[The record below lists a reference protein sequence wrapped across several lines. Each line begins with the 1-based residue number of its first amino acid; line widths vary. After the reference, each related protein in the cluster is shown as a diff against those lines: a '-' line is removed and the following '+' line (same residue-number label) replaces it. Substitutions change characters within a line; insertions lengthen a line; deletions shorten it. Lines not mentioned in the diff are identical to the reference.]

1 MSVVF
6 RLASVVVSLG
16 LSTFVVSPVWAHAF
30 GQRYDLPAP
39 LGLYLGGAGAAV
51 ALSFVVMAVALRG
64 SGTAEFPT
72 VSLSTMP
79 VLRWLTIPFALT
91 VFRLASVAIF
101 LLVLTT
107 GLLGVQNPLKNFAPT
122 MVWIVWWIGFAIASA
137 LFGDVWK
144 VINPWRA
151 LFVWGERIVGQ
162 SRTHRPY
169 PEWLGTW
176 PAVALFAV
184 FAWLELV
191 SEIGESPRQLAYL
204 IVIYSIITWWGMAIY
219 GRELWLAR
227 GEAFTVVFSLF
238 ARFAPTGSGDT
249 TPGWDRAPDE
259 WVLRPPAV
267 GLLTEKP
274 VSVSLVGF
282 VLLSLSTVT
291 FDGFLETP
299 AWGAMLTWIA
309 EDATLRPV
317 LIALQ
322 DAGLNLHKTV
332 KTSAL
337 VLFPLGFAGAF
348 LFICFFMAWVG
359 GAFSVRKTVGFFVLT
374 LVPIA
379 IAYHV
384 AHYLSYLLL
393 TGQQIIPLMSDPF
406 GRGWD
411 IFGTASYK
419 IDIAIVGAK
428 FVWYL
433 SVSSIVVGHLVAVYL
448 AHIMALRA
456 FPTTRAALYSQFP
469 MMVLMVGYTVIS
481 LWILSQPV
489 VETGMPGV

>member
-1 MSVVF
+1 MSLVY
-6 RLASVVVSLG
+6 RLAVMVLSLG
-16 LSTFVVSPVWAHAF
+16 LSAFVVPSAWAHAF

-39 LGLYLGGAGAAV
+39 LGMYLGGAGAAV
-51 ALSFVVMAVALRG
+51 ALSFVVMAVVLRG
-64 SGTAEFPT
+64 SGTATFPAI
-72 VSLSTMP
+72 SLSTMP
-79 VLRWLTIPFALT
+79 VLRWLTTPVAVNL
-91 VFRLASVAIF
+91 FRLASVAIF
-101 LLVLTT
+101 MLVLAT
-107 GLLGVQNPLKNFAPT
+107 GFLGVQNPLRNFAPT
-122 MVWIVWWIGFAIASA
+122 MVWIVWWIGLVIASA
-137 LFGDVWK
+137 LFGDIWK
-144 VINPWRA
+144 VVNPWRA
-151 LFVWGERIVGQ
+151 LFAWGERFFGHSLTQ
-162 SRTHRPY
+162 RPY

-176 PAVALFAV
+176 PAVVLFAV

-191 SEIGESPRQLAYL
+191 SEIGSSPRQLAYF
-204 IVIYSIITWWGMAIY
+204 IVIYSVITWWGMAIY
-219 GRELWLAR
+219 GREIWLAR

-238 ARFAPTGSGDT
+238 ARFAPTGSGNT
-249 TPGWDRAPDE
+249 TPGWTHGPSE

-274 VSVSLVGF
+274 VSVSLAGF
-282 VLLSLSTVT
+282 VLLILSTVT

-299 AWGAMLTWIA
+299 AWGMMLTWIA
-309 EDATLRPV
+309 EDATLRPL

-322 DAGLNLHKTV
+322 DAGFNLHKTV
-332 KTSAL
+332 KTLAL
-337 VLFPLGFAGAF
+337 IMFPLGFAGAF
-348 LFICFFMAWVG
+348 LCFCFFMAWVG
-359 GAFSVRKTVGFFVLT
+359 GAPSIREIVGFFVLT

-393 TGQQIIPLMSDPF
+393 TGQQIILLMSDPF
-406 GRGWD
+406 GWGWD
-411 IFGTASYK
+411 LFGTASYK

-456 FPTTRAALYSQFP
+456 FPTARAALYSQLP

>member
-1 MSVVF
+1 MSLVHRSAAIFV
-6 RLASVVVSLG
+6 LLG
-16 LSTFVVSPVWAHAF
+16 LSAFIASPAWAHAF

-39 LGLYLGGAGAAV
+39 LAMYLGGAGAAV
-51 ALSFVVMAVALRG
+51 ALSFVVMAIVLRG
-64 SGTAEFPT
+64 SGAAMFPAIG
-72 VSLSTMP
+72 LSTMP
-79 VLRWLTIPFALT
+79 FLRWLASPFALT
-91 VFRLASVAIF
+91 LLRLASVAIF
-101 LLVLTT
+101 LLVLAA
-107 GLLGVQNPLKNFAPT
+107 GFLGIQNPLKNFAPT
-122 MVWIVWWIGFAIASA
+122 MVWIVWWIGLAIASA
-137 LFGDVWK
+137 LVGDVWK

-151 LFVWGERIVGQ
+151 LFAWGERFYGQ
-162 SRTHRPY
+162 SQTHRPY
-169 PEWLGTW
+169 PEWLGVW
-176 PAVALFAV
+176 PAVVLFAM

-191 SEIGESPRQLAYL
+191 SEVGESPRQLAYL
-204 IVIYSIITWWGMAIY
+204 IIIYSVITWWGMAVY
-219 GRELWLAR
+219 GRETWLAR

-249 TPGWDRAPDE
+249 TPGPERAPNE
-259 WVLRPPAV
+259 WMLRPPAV

-274 VSVSLVGF
+274 VSVSLAGF
-282 VLLSLSTVT
+282 VLLILSTVT

-299 AWGAMLTWIA
+299 AWGMTLSWIA
-309 EDATLRPV
+309 EDATLRPL

-322 DAGLNLHKTV
+322 DAGFNLHKTI
-332 KTSAL
+332 KTLAL
-337 VLFPLGFAGAF
+337 ILFPLGFAGAF
-348 LFICFFMAWVG
+348 LCFCFFMAWVG
-359 GAFSVRKTVGFFVLT
+359 EAPSIRDIVGFFVLT

-411 IFGTASYK
+411 LFGTASYK

-456 FPTTRAALYSQFP
+456 FPTARAALYSQLP